1 MKTIIGH
8 QLNIILCYMY
18 FDNDLIMALK
28 CIISFLTYYT
38 HFLQC
43 IITDGVTLVIFE
55 NRNLFL
61 NKEYEHFINP
71 TLGKK
76 MPDHSS
82 KASSKSNPLLWNSRL
97 SLVCN

>member
-1 MKTIIGH
+1 
-8 QLNIILCYMY
+8 
-18 FDNDLIMALK
+18 MALK

-76 MPDHSS
+76 N
-82 KASSKSNPLLWNSRL
+82 A
-97 SLVCN
+97 